1 MYNLIKKTFR
11 LENEARVQIFFP
23 TIGKFPLSYKKKKE
37 RKNIESRKLESK
49 VSLFSK
55 TKQKER

>member
-23 TIGKFPLSYKKKKE
+23 TIGKFPLSYKKK
-37 RKNIESRKLESK
+37 RKKKYRKSK
-49 VSLFSK
+49 IGK
-55 TKQKER
+55 